1 MSNWKK
7 RPLRVSQVRYAGM
20 SVNTHRRMISLAR
33 GVAHKSFI
41 SLNFPPVTDAYCL
54 LDVYSTLSS
63 NPALFGLPADL
74 RGICQAEKSRDR
86 KQKSESETEQK
97 KRADHEEV
105 RSRLCSVILMI

>member
-1 MSNWKK
+1 MTN
-7 RPLRVSQVRYAGM
+7 
-20 SVNTHRRMISLAR
+20 LAR

-63 NPALFGLPADL
+63 NPASFGLPADL
-74 RGICQAEKSRDR
+74 RSVSLSQAEKSRDR
-86 KQKSESETEQK
+86 KQKSESESEQK
-97 KRADHEEV
+97 KRADHDEV

>member
-1 MSNWKK
+1 MSTHTQTDDEF
-7 RPLRVSQVRYAGM
+7 SQ
-20 SVNTHRRMISLAR
+20 R
-33 GVAHKSFI
+33 GCSQIVHLS
-41 SLNFPPVTDAYCL
+41 PVTDAYCL

-74 RGICQAEKSRDR
+74 RSVSLCQAEKSKDR

-105 RSRLCSVILMI
+105 MSRLCSVILMI